1 MRRPPRPVQ
10 IPKLPDRTH
19 ERRAS
24 LRMVLVAGAV
34 SALILSGNMSRAQAE
49 ADAEDQAAPA
59 EVASSV
65 VPVQLSAWSVVG
77 TQSCEQ
83 SWLAVE
89 DPLKDCLYQWWLVEP
104 ERESVVL
111 DWQSGALGGSTLGV
125 SDLPP
130 PAVQLCM
137 RDALGAAAPQSACAA
152 ERVLSM
158 PPAD

>member
-10 IPKLPDRTH
+10 IPKVPDRTH

-24 LRMVLVAGAV
+24 LRMVLVAGAI
-34 SALILSGNMSRAQAE
+34 SALILSGNMNRAQAE
-49 ADAEDQAAPA
+49 DA
-59 EVASSV
+59 EVASTA
-65 VPVQLSAWSVVG
+65 VPVQLSVWTVPG

-83 SWLAVE
+83 SWQAVE
-89 DPLKDCLYQWWLVEP
+89 DPLHDCLYQWWLMEP
-104 ERESVVL
+104 ERSDVVL
-111 DWQSGALGGSTLGV
+111 AWQSAALGGSTLAI

-130 PAVQLCM
+130 TRVQLCLQE
-137 RDALGAAAPQSACAA
+137 ALSAGAPQSACAV